1 MSGEN
6 FKDNA
11 GSRVSEVTQGKK
23 AFNRF
28 DNRVIH
34 YLEKSNF
41 RGVVRLH
48 VKEPHT
54 EEYKRIY
61 YFLIK
66 LHSH

>member
-28 DNRVIH
+28 DNRVIY
-34 YLEKSNF
+34 YLEKSNL

-48 VKEPHT
+48 VNEPRT